1 MQYPVLTAEE
11 AAEFIKND
19 YVIGIGGFSSVGTP
33 KAVPTA
39 LAKKAEAEHAAGR
52 EFRVGLITGGATG
65 DPIDGA
71 LARAHCVKFRT
82 PFQSHKDMRAAINRQ
97 EVQYFDLNL
106 SHIAQDLRY
115 GFLGHMDVAIIEAA
129 AIEADGSVVPTS
141 SVGISP
147 TLCVSAD
154 KIIIELNR
162 HHPETI
168 RGMHDIYE
176 PLTPPYRREIPI
188 YSAGDKIGTEA
199 IKVDPKKVLGVVET
213 DLCDSIAAFTEP
225 NPITTKIGE
234 NVANFLIAEL
244 HRGIIPKEF
253 LPLQSGVGNIA
264 NAVLGALGQCQDIP
278 PFAMFTEVIQN
289 SVIPLMESGRISYA
303 SGSSLTLSDDMLQR
317 VYDNLDFFKSKLM
330 LRPQEITNHPEL
342 IRRMG
347 IIAINTALE
356 IDIFGNVN
364 STNVTGQK
372 MMNGIGGSA
381 DFARNSFLSIFTCP
395 AVAKGGVISAIVP
408 MVAHTDSNEHSVKIV
423 ATEYG
428 VADLRGKSPVQK
440 AHAIIE
446 NCAHPDYK
454 ELLWDYLKLA
464 EGKCHTPMT
473 LKKAFAMHIAFEE
486 TGDMRNAR
494 FND

>member
-1 MQYPVLTAEE
+1 MRYAELTAEE

-19 YVIGIGGFSSVGTP
+19 FVVGIGGFSSVGTP

-39 LAKKAEAEHAAGR
+39 LAAKAEAEHAKGN

-71 LARAHCVKFRT
+71 LARAHAVKFRT

-106 SHIAQDLRY
+106 SHVAQDLRY
-115 GFLGHMDVAIIEAA
+115 GFLGHMDVAIIEASS
-129 AIEADGSVVPTS
+129 ITPDGEIVPTS

-147 TLCVSAD
+147 TICAAAD
-154 KIIIELNR
+154 KIIIELNA
-162 HHPETI
+162 HHPEAI

-176 PLTPPYRREIPI
+176 PANPPYRREIPI
-188 YSAGDKIGTEA
+188 FTPGDRIGTEA
-199 IKVDPKKVLGVVET
+199 IKVDPAKVLGVVRT
-213 DLCDSIAAFTEP
+213 DLPDTIAAFTEP
-225 NPITTKIGE
+225 NPVTTKIGL
-234 NVANFLIAEL
+234 NVAEFLINEL
-244 HRGIIPKEF
+244 HKGIIPKEF

-264 NAVLGALGQCQDIP
+264 NAVLGALGECKDIP
-278 PFAMFTEVIQN
+278 PFTMFTEVIQN
-289 SVIPLMESGRISYA
+289 SVMPLMESGRVSFA
-303 SGSSLTLSDDMLQR
+303 SGSSLTLSDDMLER
-317 VYDNLDFFKSKLM
+317 VYGNLDFFKGKLM

-356 IDIFGNVN
+356 VDIFGNVN
-364 STNVTGQK
+364 STNVSGQK
-372 MMNGIGGSA
+372 IMNGIGGSA

-395 AVAKGGVISAIVP
+395 SVAKGGVISAIVP
-408 MVAHTDSNEHSVKIV
+408 MVAHTDSNEHSVKII

-428 VADLRGKSPVQK
+428 VADLRGKSPLQK

-454 ELLWDYLKLA
+454 QLLWDYLKLM
-464 EGKCHTPMT
+464 EGKCHTPAT
-473 LKKAFAMHIAFEE
+473 LSKAFAMHLALAE
-486 TGDMRNAR
+486 TGDMRNAKI
-494 FND
+494 

>member
-1 MQYPVLTAEE
+1 MRYAELTAEE

-19 YVIGIGGFSSVGTP
+19 FVVGIGGFSSVGTP

-39 LAKKAEAEHAAGR
+39 LAAKAEAEHAKGN

-71 LARAHCVKFRT
+71 LARAHAVKFRT

-106 SHIAQDLRY
+106 SHVAQDLRY
-115 GFLGHMDVAIIEAA
+115 GFLGHMDVAIIEASS
-129 AIEADGSVVPTS
+129 ITPDGEIVPTS

-147 TLCVSAD
+147 TICAAAD
-154 KIIIELNR
+154 KIIIELNA
-162 HHPETI
+162 HHPEAI

-176 PLTPPYRREIPI
+176 PANPPYRREIPI
-188 YSAGDKIGTEA
+188 FTPGDRIGTEA
-199 IKVDPKKVLGVVET
+199 IKVDPAKVLGVVRT
-213 DLCDSIAAFTEP
+213 DLPDTIAAFTEP
-225 NPITTKIGE
+225 NPVTTKIGL
-234 NVANFLIAEL
+234 NVAEFLINEL
-244 HRGIIPKEF
+244 HKGIIPKEF

-264 NAVLGALGQCQDIP
+264 NAVLGALGECKDIP
-278 PFAMFTEVIQN
+278 PFTMFTEVIQN
-289 SVIPLMESGRISYA
+289 SVIPLMESGRVSFA
-303 SGSSLTLSDDMLQR
+303 SGSSLTLSDDMLER
-317 VYDNLDFFKSKLM
+317 VYGNLDFFKGKLM

-347 IIAINTALE
+347 VIAINTALE
-356 IDIFGNVN
+356 VDIFGNVN
-364 STNVTGQK
+364 STNVSGQK
-372 MMNGIGGSA
+372 IMNGVGGSA

-395 AVAKGGVISAIVP
+395 SVAKGGVISAIVP
-408 MVAHTDSNEHSVKIV
+408 MVAHTDSNEHSVKII

-428 VADLRGKSPVQK
+428 VADLRGKSPLQK

-454 ELLWDYLKLA
+454 QLLWDYLKLM
-464 EGKCHTPMT
+464 EGKCHTPAT
-473 LKKAFAMHIAFEE
+473 LSKAFAMHLALAE
-486 TGDMRNAR
+486 TGDMRNAKI
-494 FND
+494 

>member
-1 MQYPVLTAEE
+1 MRYAELTAEE

-19 YVIGIGGFSSVGTP
+19 FVVGIGGFSSVGTP

-39 LAKKAEAEHAAGR
+39 LAAKAEAEHAKGN

-71 LARAHCVKFRT
+71 LARAHAVKFRT

-106 SHIAQDLRY
+106 SHVAQDLRY
-115 GFLGHMDVAIIEAA
+115 GFLGHMDVAIIEASSITPA
-129 AIEADGSVVPTS
+129 GEIVPTS

-147 TLCVSAD
+147 TICAAAD
-154 KIIIELNR
+154 KIIIELNA
-162 HHPETI
+162 HHPEAI

-176 PLTPPYRREIPI
+176 PANPPYRREIPI
-188 YSAGDKIGTEA
+188 FTPGDRIGTEA
-199 IKVDPKKVLGVVET
+199 IKVDPAKVLGVVRT
-213 DLCDSIAAFTEP
+213 DLPDTIAAFTEP
-225 NPITTKIGE
+225 NPVTTKIGL
-234 NVANFLIAEL
+234 NVAEFLINEL
-244 HRGIIPKEF
+244 HKGIIPKEF

-264 NAVLGALGQCQDIP
+264 NAVLGALGECKDIP
-278 PFAMFTEVIQN
+278 PFTMFTEVIQN
-289 SVIPLMESGRISYA
+289 SVIPLMESGRVSFA
-303 SGSSLTLSDDMLQR
+303 SGSSLTLSDDMLER
-317 VYDNLDFFKSKLM
+317 VYGNLDFFKGKLM

-356 IDIFGNVN
+356 VDIFGNVN
-364 STNVTGQK
+364 STNVSGQK
-372 MMNGIGGSA
+372 IMNGVGGSA

-408 MVAHTDSNEHSVKIV
+408 MVAHTDSNEHSVKII

-428 VADLRGKSPVQK
+428 VADLRGKSPLQK

-454 ELLWDYLKLA
+454 QLLWDYLKLM
-464 EGKCHTPMT
+464 EGKCHTPAT
-473 LKKAFAMHIAFEE
+473 LSKAFAMHLALAE
-486 TGDMRNAR
+486 TGDMRNAKI
-494 FND
+494 

>member
-1 MQYPVLTAEE
+1 MRYAELTAEE

-19 YVIGIGGFSSVGTP
+19 FVVGIGGFSSVGTP

-39 LAKKAEAEHAAGR
+39 LAAKAEAEHAKGN

-71 LARAHCVKFRT
+71 LARAHAVKFRT

-106 SHIAQDLRY
+106 SHVAQDLRY
-115 GFLGHMDVAIIEAA
+115 GFLGHMDVAIIEASS
-129 AIEADGSVVPTS
+129 ITPDGEIVPTS

-147 TLCVSAD
+147 TICAAAD
-154 KIIIELNR
+154 KIIIELNA
-162 HHPETI
+162 HHPEAI

-176 PLTPPYRREIPI
+176 PANPPYRREIPI
-188 YSAGDKIGTEA
+188 FTPGDRIGTEA
-199 IKVDPKKVLGVVET
+199 IKVDPAKVLGVVRT
-213 DLCDSIAAFTEP
+213 DLPDTIAAFTEP
-225 NPITTKIGE
+225 NPVTTKIGL
-234 NVANFLIAEL
+234 NVAEFLINEL
-244 HRGIIPKEF
+244 HKGIIPKEF

-264 NAVLGALGQCQDIP
+264 NAVLGALGECKDIP
-278 PFAMFTEVIQN
+278 PFTMFTEVIQN
-289 SVIPLMESGRISYA
+289 SVIPLMESGRVSFA
-303 SGSSLTLSDDMLQR
+303 SGSSLTLSDDMLER
-317 VYDNLDFFKSKLM
+317 VYGNLDFFKGKLM

-356 IDIFGNVN
+356 VDIFGNVN
-364 STNVTGQK
+364 STNVSGQK
-372 MMNGIGGSA
+372 IMNGVGGSA

-395 AVAKGGVISAIVP
+395 SVAKGGVISAIVP
-408 MVAHTDSNEHSVKIV
+408 MVAHTDSNEHSVKII

-428 VADLRGKSPVQK
+428 VADLRGKSPLQK

-454 ELLWDYLKLA
+454 QLLWDYLKLM
-464 EGKCHTPMT
+464 EGKCHTPAT
-473 LKKAFAMHIAFEE
+473 LSKAFAMHLALAE
-486 TGDMRNAR
+486 TGDMRNAKI
-494 FND
+494 

>member
-1 MQYPVLTAEE
+1 MRYAELTAEE

-19 YVIGIGGFSSVGTP
+19 FVVGIGGFSSVGTP

-39 LAKKAEAEHAAGR
+39 LAAKAEAEHAKGN

-71 LARAHCVKFRT
+71 LARAHAVKFRT

-106 SHIAQDLRY
+106 SHVAQDLRY
-115 GFLGHMDVAIIEAA
+115 GFLGHMDVAIIEASS
-129 AIEADGSVVPTS
+129 ITPDGEIVPTS

-147 TLCVSAD
+147 TICAAAD
-154 KIIIELNR
+154 KIIIELNA
-162 HHPETI
+162 HHPEAI

-176 PLTPPYRREIPI
+176 PANPPYRREIPI
-188 YSAGDKIGTEA
+188 FTPGDRIGTEA
-199 IKVDPKKVLGVVET
+199 IKVDPAKVLGVVRT
-213 DLCDSIAAFTEP
+213 DLPDTIAAFTEP
-225 NPITTKIGE
+225 NPVTTKIGL
-234 NVANFLIAEL
+234 NVAEFLINEL
-244 HRGIIPKEF
+244 HKGIIPKEF

-264 NAVLGALGQCQDIP
+264 NAVLGALGECKDIP
-278 PFAMFTEVIQN
+278 PFTMFTEVIQN
-289 SVIPLMESGRISYA
+289 SVIPLMESGRVSFA
-303 SGSSLTLSDDMLQR
+303 SGSSLTLSDDMLER
-317 VYDNLDFFKSKLM
+317 IYGNLDFFKGKLM

-356 IDIFGNVN
+356 VDIFGNVN
-364 STNVTGQK
+364 STNVSGQK
-372 MMNGIGGSA
+372 IMNGVGGSA

-395 AVAKGGVISAIVP
+395 SVAKGGVISAIVP
-408 MVAHTDSNEHSVKIV
+408 MVAHTDSNEHSVKII

-428 VADLRGKSPVQK
+428 VADLRGKSPLQK

-454 ELLWDYLKLA
+454 QLLWDYLKLM
-464 EGKCHTPMT
+464 EGKCHTPAT
-473 LKKAFAMHIAFEE
+473 LSKAFAMHLALAE
-486 TGDMRNAR
+486 TGDMRNAKI
-494 FND
+494 

>member
-1 MQYPVLTAEE
+1 MRYTELTAEE
-11 AAEFIKND
+11 AADFIKND

-39 LAKKAEAEHAAGR
+39 LAAKAEAEHAKGNP
-52 EFRVGLITGGATG
+52 FQVGLITGGATG

-71 LARAHCVKFRT
+71 LARAHAVKFRT

-115 GFLGHMDVAIIEAA
+115 GFLGHMDVAIIEASS
-129 AIEADGSVVPTS
+129 ITPEGEVVPTS

-147 TLCVSAD
+147 TICASAD
-154 KIIIELNR
+154 KIIIELNA

-176 PLTPPYRREIPI
+176 PINPPYRREIPI
-188 YSAGDKIGTEA
+188 FAPGDRAGSET
-199 IKVDPKKVLGVVET
+199 IKVAPSKVLGVVRT
-213 DLCDSIAAFTEP
+213 NLPDTIAAFTEP
-225 NPITTKIGE
+225 NPVTTKIGQ
-234 NVANFLIAEL
+234 NVAEFLISEL

-264 NAVLGALGQCQDIP
+264 NAVLGALGECQDIP
-278 PFAMFTEVIQN
+278 PFTMFTEVIQN
-289 SVIPLMESGRISYA
+289 SVIPLMESGRISFA
-303 SGSSLTLSDDMLQR
+303 SGSSLTLSDDMLER
-317 VYDNLDFFKSKLM
+317 VYGNLDFFKGKLM

-356 IDIFGNVN
+356 VDIFGNVN
-364 STNVTGQK
+364 STNVSGQK
-372 MMNGIGGSA
+372 IMNGIGGSA

-395 AVAKGGVISAIVP
+395 SVAKGGVISAIVP

-454 ELLWDYLKLA
+454 QLLWDYLKLS
-464 EGKCHTPMT
+464 EGKCHTPTT
-473 LKKAFAMHIAFEE
+473 LSKAFAMHLALAE
-486 TGDMRNAR
+486 TGDMRNAKI
-494 FND
+494 

>member
-1 MQYPVLTAEE
+1 MRYAELTAEE
-11 AAEFIKND
+11 AADFIKND
-19 YVIGIGGFSSVGTP
+19 FVIGIGGFSSVGTP

-39 LAKKAEAEHAAGR
+39 LAKKAEAEHAKGNP
-52 EFRVGLITGGATG
+52 FQVGLITGGATG

-71 LARAHCVKFRT
+71 LARAHAVKFRT

-115 GFLGHMDVAIIEAA
+115 GFLGHMDVAIIEACA
-129 AIEADGSVVPTS
+129 VTEDGEVVPTS

-147 TLCVSAD
+147 TICASAD
-154 KIIIELNR
+154 KIIIELNA
-162 HHPETI
+162 HHPEAI

-176 PLTPPYRREIPI
+176 PINPPYRREIPI
-188 YSAGDKIGTEA
+188 FTPGDRIGSET
-199 IKVDPKKVLGVVET
+199 IKVDPSKVLGVVRT
-213 DLCDSIAAFTEP
+213 NLPDTIAAFTEP
-225 NPITTKIGE
+225 NPVTTQIGL
-234 NVANFLIAEL
+234 NVAEFLINEL
-244 HRGIIPKEF
+244 HKGIIPKEF

-264 NAVLGALGQCQDIP
+264 NAVLGALGECKDIP
-278 PFAMFTEVIQN
+278 PFTMFTEVIQN
-289 SVIPLMESGRISYA
+289 SVIPLMESGRVSFA
-303 SGSSLTLSDDMLQR
+303 SGSSLTLSDDMLDK
-317 VYDNLDFFKSKLM
+317 VYSNLDFFKGKLM

-356 IDIFGNVN
+356 VDIFGNVN
-364 STNVTGQK
+364 STNVSGQK
-372 MMNGIGGSA
+372 IMNGIGGSA

-395 AVAKGGVISAIVP
+395 SVAKGGVISAIVP

-454 ELLWDYLKLA
+454 QLLWDYLKLS
-464 EGKCHTPMT
+464 EGKCHTPAT
-473 LKKAFAMHIAFEE
+473 LSKAFAMHLALAE
-486 TGDMRNAR
+486 TGDMRNAKI
-494 FND
+494 

>member
-1 MQYPVLTAEE
+1 MRYAELTAEE

-19 YVIGIGGFSSVGTP
+19 FVVGIGGFSSVGTP

-39 LAKKAEAEHAAGR
+39 LAAKAEAEHAKGN

-71 LARAHCVKFRT
+71 LARAHAVKFRT

-106 SHIAQDLRY
+106 SHVAQDLRY
-115 GFLGHMDVAIIEAA
+115 GFLGHMDVAIIEASS
-129 AIEADGSVVPTS
+129 ITPDGEIVPTS

-147 TLCVSAD
+147 TICAAAD
-154 KIIIELNR
+154 KIIIELNA
-162 HHPETI
+162 HHPEAI

-176 PLTPPYRREIPI
+176 PANPPYRREIPI
-188 YSAGDKIGTEA
+188 FTPGDRIGTEA
-199 IKVDPKKVLGVVET
+199 IKVDPAKVLGVVRT
-213 DLCDSIAAFTEP
+213 DLPDTIAAFTEP
-225 NPITTKIGE
+225 NHVTTKIGL
-234 NVANFLIAEL
+234 NVAEFLINEL
-244 HRGIIPKEF
+244 HKGIIPKEF

-264 NAVLGALGQCQDIP
+264 NAVLGALGECKDIP
-278 PFAMFTEVIQN
+278 PFTMFTEVIQN
-289 SVIPLMESGRISYA
+289 SVIPLMESGRVSFA
-303 SGSSLTLSDDMLQR
+303 SGSSLTLSDDMLER
-317 VYDNLDFFKSKLM
+317 VYGNLDFFKGKLM

-356 IDIFGNVN
+356 VDIFGNVN
-364 STNVTGQK
+364 STNVSGQK
-372 MMNGIGGSA
+372 IMNGIGGSA

-395 AVAKGGVISAIVP
+395 SVAKGGVISAIVP
-408 MVAHTDSNEHSVKIV
+408 MVAHTDSNEHSVKII

-428 VADLRGKSPVQK
+428 VADLRGKSPLQK

-454 ELLWDYLKLA
+454 QLLWDYLKLM
-464 EGKCHTPMT
+464 EGKCHTPAT
-473 LKKAFAMHIAFEE
+473 LSKAFAMHLALAE
-486 TGDMRNAR
+486 TGDMRNAKI
-494 FND
+494 

>member
-1 MQYPVLTAEE
+1 MRYTELTAEE
-11 AAEFIKND
+11 AADFIKND

-39 LAKKAEAEHAAGR
+39 LAAKAEAEHAKGNP
-52 EFRVGLITGGATG
+52 FQVGLITGGATG

-71 LARAHCVKFRT
+71 LARAHAVKFRT

-115 GFLGHMDVAIIEAA
+115 GFLGHMDVAIIEASS
-129 AIEADGSVVPTS
+129 ITPEGEVVPTS

-147 TLCVSAD
+147 TICASAD
-154 KIIIELNR
+154 KIIIELNA

-176 PLTPPYRREIPI
+176 PINPPYRREIPI
-188 YSAGDKIGTEA
+188 FAPGDRAGSET
-199 IKVDPKKVLGVVET
+199 IKVDPSKVLGVVRANMPDT
-213 DLCDSIAAFTEP
+213 IAAFTEP
-225 NPITTKIGE
+225 NPVTTKIGQ
-234 NVANFLIAEL
+234 NVAEFLIAEL

-264 NAVLGALGQCQDIP
+264 NAVLGALGECQDIP
-278 PFAMFTEVIQN
+278 PFTMFTEVIQN
-289 SVIPLMESGRISYA
+289 SVIPLMESGRVSFA
-303 SGSSLTLSDDMLQR
+303 SGSSLTLSDDMLER
-317 VYDNLDFFKSKLM
+317 VYGNLDFFKGKLM

-342 IRRMG
+342 IRRLG

-356 IDIFGNVN
+356 VDIFGNVN
-364 STNVTGQK
+364 STNVSGQK
-372 MMNGIGGSA
+372 IMNGIGGSA

-395 AVAKGGVISAIVP
+395 SVAKGGVISAIVP
-408 MVAHTDSNEHSVKIV
+408 MVAHTDSNEHSVKII

-454 ELLWDYLKLA
+454 QLLWDYLKLS
-464 EGKCHTPMT
+464 EGKCHTPAT
-473 LKKAFAMHIAFEE
+473 LSKAFAMHLALAE
-486 TGDMRNAR
+486 TGDMRNAKI
-494 FND
+494 

>member
-1 MQYPVLTAEE
+1 MRYAELTAEE

-19 YVIGIGGFSSVGTP
+19 FVVGIGGFSSVGTP

-39 LAKKAEAEHAAGR
+39 LAAKAEAEHAKGN

-71 LARAHCVKFRT
+71 LARAHAVKFRT

-106 SHIAQDLRY
+106 SHVAQDLRY
-115 GFLGHMDVAIIEAA
+115 GFLGHMDVAIIEASS
-129 AIEADGSVVPTS
+129 ITPDGEIVPTS

-147 TLCVSAD
+147 TICAAAD
-154 KIIIELNR
+154 KIIIELNA
-162 HHPETI
+162 HHPEVI

-176 PLTPPYRREIPI
+176 PANPPYRREIPI
-188 YSAGDKIGTEA
+188 FTPGDRIGTEA
-199 IKVDPKKVLGVVET
+199 IKVDPAKVLGVVRT
-213 DLCDSIAAFTEP
+213 DLPDTIAAFTEP
-225 NPITTKIGE
+225 NPVTTKIGL
-234 NVANFLIAEL
+234 NVAEFLINEL
-244 HRGIIPKEF
+244 HKGIIPKEF

-264 NAVLGALGQCQDIP
+264 NAVLGALGECKDIP
-278 PFAMFTEVIQN
+278 PFTMFTEVIQN
-289 SVIPLMESGRISYA
+289 SVIPLMESGRVSFA
-303 SGSSLTLSDDMLQR
+303 SGSSLTLSDDMLER
-317 VYDNLDFFKSKLM
+317 VYGNLDFFKGKLM

-356 IDIFGNVN
+356 VDIFGNVN
-364 STNVTGQK
+364 STNVSGQK
-372 MMNGIGGSA
+372 IMNGVGGSA

-395 AVAKGGVISAIVP
+395 SVAKGGVISAIVP
-408 MVAHTDSNEHSVKIV
+408 MVAHTDSNEHSVKII

-428 VADLRGKSPVQK
+428 VADLRGKSPLQK

-454 ELLWDYLKLA
+454 QLLWDYLKLM
-464 EGKCHTPMT
+464 EGKCHTPAT
-473 LKKAFAMHIAFEE
+473 LSKAFAMHLALAE
-486 TGDMRNAR
+486 TGDMRNAKI
-494 FND
+494 

>member
-1 MQYPVLTAEE
+1 MRYAELTAEE

-19 YVIGIGGFSSVGTP
+19 FVVGIGGFSSVGTP

-39 LAKKAEAEHAAGR
+39 LAAKAEAEHAKGN

-71 LARAHCVKFRT
+71 LARAHAVKFRT

-106 SHIAQDLRY
+106 SHVAQDLRY
-115 GFLGHMDVAIIEAA
+115 GFLGHMDVAIIEASS
-129 AIEADGSVVPTS
+129 ITPDGEIVPTS

-147 TLCVSAD
+147 TICAAAD
-154 KIIIELNR
+154 NIIIELNA
-162 HHPETI
+162 HHPEAI

-176 PLTPPYRREIPI
+176 PANPPYRREIPI
-188 YSAGDKIGTEA
+188 FTPGDRIGTEA
-199 IKVDPKKVLGVVET
+199 IKVDPAKVLGVVRT
-213 DLCDSIAAFTEP
+213 DLPDTIAAFTEP
-225 NPITTKIGE
+225 NPVTTKIGL
-234 NVANFLIAEL
+234 NVAEFLINEL
-244 HRGIIPKEF
+244 HKGIIPKEF

-264 NAVLGALGQCQDIP
+264 NAVLGALGECKDIP
-278 PFAMFTEVIQN
+278 PFTMFTEVIQN
-289 SVIPLMESGRISYA
+289 SVIPLMESGRVSFA
-303 SGSSLTLSDDMLQR
+303 SGSSLTLSDDMLER
-317 VYDNLDFFKSKLM
+317 VYGNLDFFKGKLM

-356 IDIFGNVN
+356 VDIFGNVN
-364 STNVTGQK
+364 STNVSGQK
-372 MMNGIGGSA
+372 IMNGVGGSA

-395 AVAKGGVISAIVP
+395 SVAKGGVISAIVP
-408 MVAHTDSNEHSVKIV
+408 MVAHTDSNEHSVKII

-428 VADLRGKSPVQK
+428 VADLRGKSPLQK

-454 ELLWDYLKLA
+454 QLLWDYLKLM
-464 EGKCHTPMT
+464 EGKCHTPAT
-473 LKKAFAMHIAFEE
+473 LSKAFAMHLALAE
-486 TGDMRNAR
+486 TGDMRNAKI
-494 FND
+494 

>member
-1 MQYPVLTAEE
+1 MRYTELTAEE
-11 AAEFIKND
+11 AADFIKND

-39 LAKKAEAEHAAGR
+39 LAAKAEAEHAKGNP
-52 EFRVGLITGGATG
+52 FQVGLITGGATG

-71 LARAHCVKFRT
+71 LARAHAVKFRT

-115 GFLGHMDVAIIEAA
+115 GFLGHMDVAIIEASS
-129 AIEADGSVVPTS
+129 ITPEGEVVPTS

-147 TLCVSAD
+147 TICASAD
-154 KIIIELNR
+154 KIIIELNA

-176 PLTPPYRREIPI
+176 PINPPYRREIPI
-188 YSAGDKIGTEA
+188 FAPGDRAGSET
-199 IKVDPKKVLGVVET
+199 IKVDPSKVLGVVRT
-213 DLCDSIAAFTEP
+213 NMPDTIAAFTEP
-225 NPITTKIGE
+225 NPVTTKIGQ
-234 NVANFLIAEL
+234 NVAGFLIAEL

-264 NAVLGALGQCQDIP
+264 NAVLGALGECQDIP
-278 PFAMFTEVIQN
+278 PFTMFTEVIQN
-289 SVIPLMESGRISYA
+289 SVIPLMESGRVSFA
-303 SGSSLTLSDDMLQR
+303 SGSSLTLSDDMLER
-317 VYDNLDFFKSKLM
+317 VYGNLDFFKGKLM

-342 IRRMG
+342 IRRLG

-356 IDIFGNVN
+356 VDIFGNVN
-364 STNVTGQK
+364 STNVSGQK
-372 MMNGIGGSA
+372 IMNGIGGSA

-395 AVAKGGVISAIVP
+395 SVAKGGVISAIVP
-408 MVAHTDSNEHSVKIV
+408 MVAHTDSNEHSVKII

-454 ELLWDYLKLA
+454 QLLWDYLKLS
-464 EGKCHTPMT
+464 EGKCHTPAT
-473 LKKAFAMHIAFEE
+473 LSKAFAMHLALAE
-486 TGDMRNAR
+486 TGDMRNAKI
-494 FND
+494 

>member
-1 MQYPVLTAEE
+1 MRYAELTAEE
-11 AAEFIKND
+11 AADFIKND
-19 YVIGIGGFSSVGTP
+19 FVVGIGGFSSVGTP

-39 LAKKAEAEHAAGR
+39 LAAKAEAEHAKGN

-71 LARAHCVKFRT
+71 LARARAVKFRT

-106 SHIAQDLRY
+106 SHVAQDLRY
-115 GFLGHMDVAIIEAA
+115 GFLGHMDVAIIEASS
-129 AIEADGSVVPTS
+129 ITADGEVVPTS

-147 TLCVSAD
+147 TICAAAD
-154 KIIIELNR
+154 KIIIELNA
-162 HHPETI
+162 HHPEAI

-176 PLTPPYRREIPI
+176 PANPPYRKEIPI
-188 YSAGDKIGTEA
+188 YTPGDRIGCEA
-199 IKVDPKKVLGVVET
+199 IKVDPAKVLGVVRT
-213 DLCDSIAAFTEP
+213 NLPDTIAAFTEP
-225 NPITTKIGE
+225 NPVTTKIGL
-234 NVANFLIAEL
+234 NVAEFLINEL
-244 HRGIIPKEF
+244 HKGIIPKEF

-264 NAVLGALGQCQDIP
+264 NAVLGALGECQDIP
-278 PFAMFTEVIQN
+278 PFTMFTEVIQN
-289 SVIPLMESGRISYA
+289 SVIPLMESGRVSFA
-303 SGSSLTLSDDMLQR
+303 SGSSLTLSDDMLER
-317 VYDNLDFFKSKLM
+317 VYGNLDFFKGKLM

-356 IDIFGNVN
+356 VDIFGNVN
-364 STNVTGQK
+364 STNVSGQK
-372 MMNGIGGSA
+372 IMNGIGGSA

-395 AVAKGGVISAIVP
+395 SVAKGGVISAIVP
-408 MVAHTDSNEHSVKIV
+408 MVAHTDSNEHSVKII

-428 VADLRGKSPVQK
+428 VADLRGKSPLQK

-454 ELLWDYLKLA
+454 QLLWDYLKLM
-464 EGKCHTPMT
+464 EGKCHTPAT
-473 LKKAFAMHIAFEE
+473 LSKAFAMHLALAE
-486 TGDMRNAR
+486 TGDMRNAKI
-494 FND
+494 

>member
-1 MQYPVLTAEE
+1 MRYAELTAEE

-19 YVIGIGGFSSVGTP
+19 FVVGIGGFSSVGTP

-39 LAKKAEAEHAAGR
+39 LAAKAEAEHAKGN

-71 LARAHCVKFRT
+71 LARAHAVKFRT

-106 SHIAQDLRY
+106 SHVAQDLRY
-115 GFLGHMDVAIIEAA
+115 GFLGHMDVAIIEASS
-129 AIEADGSVVPTS
+129 ITPDGEIVPTS

-147 TLCVSAD
+147 TICAAAD
-154 KIIIELNR
+154 KIIIELNA
-162 HHPETI
+162 HHPEAI

-176 PLTPPYRREIPI
+176 PANPPYRREIPI
-188 YSAGDKIGTEA
+188 FTPGDRIGTEA
-199 IKVDPKKVLGVVET
+199 IKVDPAKVLGVVRT
-213 DLCDSIAAFTEP
+213 DLPDTIAAFTEP
-225 NPITTKIGE
+225 NPVTTKIGL
-234 NVANFLIAEL
+234 NVAEFLINEL
-244 HRGIIPKEF
+244 HKGIIPKEF

-264 NAVLGALGQCQDIP
+264 NAVLGALGECKDIP
-278 PFAMFTEVIQN
+278 PFTMFTEVIQN
-289 SVIPLMESGRISYA
+289 SVIPLMEIGRVSFA
-303 SGSSLTLSDDMLQR
+303 SGSSLTLSDDMLER
-317 VYDNLDFFKSKLM
+317 VYGNLDFFKGKLM

-356 IDIFGNVN
+356 VDIFGNVN
-364 STNVTGQK
+364 STNVSGQK
-372 MMNGIGGSA
+372 IMNGIGGSA

-395 AVAKGGVISAIVP
+395 SVAKGGVISAIVP
-408 MVAHTDSNEHSVKIV
+408 MVAHTDSNEHSVKII

-428 VADLRGKSPVQK
+428 VADLRGKSPLQK

-454 ELLWDYLKLA
+454 QLLWDYLKLM
-464 EGKCHTPMT
+464 EGKCHTPAT
-473 LKKAFAMHIAFEE
+473 LSKAFAMHLALAE
-486 TGDMRNAR
+486 TGDMRNAKI
-494 FND
+494 

>member
-1 MQYPVLTAEE
+1 MRYAELTAEE

-19 YVIGIGGFSSVGTP
+19 FVVGIGGFSSVGTP

-39 LAKKAEAEHAAGR
+39 LAAKAEAEHAKGN

-71 LARAHCVKFRT
+71 LARAHAVKFRT

-106 SHIAQDLRY
+106 SHVAQDLRY
-115 GFLGHMDVAIIEAA
+115 GFLGHMDVAIIEASS
-129 AIEADGSVVPTS
+129 ITPDGEVVPTS

-147 TLCVSAD
+147 TICAAAD
-154 KIIIELNR
+154 KIIIELNA
-162 HHPETI
+162 HHPEAI

-176 PLTPPYRREIPI
+176 PANPPYRREIPI
-188 YSAGDKIGTEA
+188 FTPGDRIGHEA
-199 IKVDPKKVLGVVET
+199 IKVDPGKVLGVVRT
-213 DLCDSIAAFTEP
+213 DLPDTIAAFTEP
-225 NPITTKIGE
+225 NPVTTKIGL
-234 NVANFLIAEL
+234 NVAEFLINEL
-244 HRGIIPKEF
+244 HKGIIPKEF

-264 NAVLGALGQCQDIP
+264 NAVLGALGECKDIP
-278 PFAMFTEVIQN
+278 PFTMFTEVIQN
-289 SVIPLMESGRISYA
+289 SVIPLMESGRVSFA
-303 SGSSLTLSDDMLQR
+303 SGSSLTLSDDMLER
-317 VYDNLDFFKSKLM
+317 VYGNLDFFKGKLM

-356 IDIFGNVN
+356 VDIFGNVN
-364 STNVTGQK
+364 STNVSGQK
-372 MMNGIGGSA
+372 IMNGIGGSA

-395 AVAKGGVISAIVP
+395 SVAKGGVISAIVP
-408 MVAHTDSNEHSVKIV
+408 MVAHTDSNEHSVKII

-428 VADLRGKSPVQK
+428 VADLRGKSPLQK

-454 ELLWDYLKLA
+454 QLLWDYLKLM
-464 EGKCHTPMT
+464 EGKCHTPAT
-473 LKKAFAMHIAFEE
+473 LSKAFAMHLALAE
-486 TGDMRNAR
+486 TGDMRNAKI
-494 FND
+494 